1 MAVLKVLQFADKK
14 DSLVLRKLSKEVSSK
29 EILSGKIFSLV
40 SDMLDTMYYHDGV
53 GLAAPQIGVNKRVI
67 VLDPAWAG
75 DSKRNPLVLI
85 NPVIIEKEGEMPSEE
100 GCLSFRNKD
109 IKNNNKK
116 EKKGISL
123 KSIKRFKKIKVSYL
137 DLKNKKR
144 EIEAE
149 DNLLCR
155 CLQHEIDHLDGIVLI
170 DRCEDPVE
178 LESELLKNGF
188 EKDSMEAKEI

>member
-40 SDMLDTMYYHDGV
+40 SDMLDTMYHYDGV
-53 GLAAPQIGVNKRVI
+53 GLAAPQIGVNKRVV

-85 NPVIIEKEGEMPSEE
+85 NPVITEKEGEMPSEE
-100 GCLSFRNKD
+100 GCLSFRSKD
-109 IKNNNKK
+109 TKNNSKK

-123 KSIKRFKKIKVSYL
+123 KSIKRFKKIKVSYV

-155 CLQHEIDHLDGIVLI
+155 CLQHEIDHLDGIVLL

-188 EKDSMEAKEI
+188 EKDSMKAREL